1 MIEAFLKRGKLVFIL
16 FFIVLIA
23 GGYLFTQ
30 LPKRELPEF
39 QANIVTISTVFPGA
53 DAKQVESEVTN
64 KLESA
69 ISDIN
74 GVEKTSSVS
83 AIGFSNIV
91 LEIDDQADFQKVA
104 SQIKN
109 ETTSTASSFPDG
121 VMEPDVKD
129 EFGNV
134 PVGSYMVVASQS
146 ADLAKS
152 QESLRA
158 LKEKVEDIKGVDS
171 VVIKGFNDKQAVLN
185 LDSSKLEDEGLN
197 VTDVT
202 NAINQEFDTSP
213 LGDIRTGGEKV
224 KLSIDTYD
232 RLDQVKKL
240 ELFPKRTVNRSQLV
254 SLAA

>member
-1 MIEAFLKRGKLVFIL
+1 MVEAFLKRGKLVFIL

-23 GGYLFTQ
+23 GGYLFTR

-53 DAKQVESEVTN
+53 DAKQVESDVTN

-109 ETTSTASSFPDG
+109 ETTSLC
-121 VMEPDVKD
+121 
-129 EFGNV
+129 
-134 PVGSYMVVASQS
+134 VV
-146 ADLAKS
+146 
-152 QESLRA
+152 
-158 LKEKVEDIKGVDS
+158 
-171 VVIKGFNDKQAVLN
+171 
-185 LDSSKLEDEGLN
+185 
-197 VTDVT
+197 
-202 NAINQEFDTSP
+202 
-213 LGDIRTGGEKV
+213 
-224 KLSIDTYD
+224 LS
-232 RLDQVKKL
+232 
-240 ELFPKRTVNRSQLV
+240 
-254 SLAA
+254 